1 MCSKLGFSKGHDISL
16 QDVSC
21 SSLTQQ
27 PSKTGKHGTVRTT
40 RRTHGVS
47 TERLHCTAKPAKFFS
62 ARKLPANKCKNMQS
76 KLKATQTMQVQNNV
90 SPTRFT
96 EHAPTQR
103 HTTRCPAGI
112 TTFHTPSCLTCGSW
126 FKKGSV
132 SRPRQGTGQAPVD
145 RIHSS
150 VPQFESVHGLLD
162 RQGTSLVRQQRQW
175 NLSQNTTV

>member
-21 SSLTQQ
+21 SSLAQQ

-47 TERLHCTAKPAKFFS
+47 TEKLHCTAKPAKFFS

-76 KLKATQTMQVQNNV
+76 KLKATQIMQVQNNV
-90 SPTRFT
+90 SPTSFT

-112 TTFHTPSCLTCGSW
+112 TNFPLERRSRWAEPGLKGETERRGGS
-126 FKKGSV
+126 SPCSS
-132 SRPRQGTGQAPVD
+132 SRLG
-145 RIHSS
+145 IW
-150 VPQFESVHGLLD
+150 ESPHLSLD
-162 RQGTSLVRQQRQW
+162 LGESPHP
-175 NLSQNTTV
+175 LS